1 MVLDCHNEK
10 LALQSVVLY
19 FKKDVKRI
27 KDILTKESR
36 DYMIFKEIKWNNIS
50 DESQLYKKQVNG
62 LNDPCLKDYNPL
74 LFSTC
79 FKEEYKKDKMKEE
92 YIKSFIE
99 AAKALS
105 KATKKKQLN
114 VPGINKIV
122 YSYSLTLPALYLCRH
137 SIEMVIKY
145 SLESLNIEYR
155 KIHKLIDLWNRL
167 VEVLPSNL
175 QSGKERTIINNMGIF
190 IDKMN
195 NLDENGQRLRYA
207 IQTSGDLSQ
216 ENFLWVNIQNV
227 VDSTEKFINQILS
240 INVDDILKN
249 KSQ

>member
-1 MVLDCHNEK
+1 
-10 LALQSVVLY
+10 
-19 FKKDVKRI
+19 
-27 KDILTKESR
+27 
-36 DYMIFKEIKWNNIS
+36 MIFKEIKWNNIS

-74 LFSTC
+74 LLSAC

-105 KATKKKQLN
+105 KATKEQQSN
-114 VPGINKIV
+114 IPGINKIF
-122 YSYSLTLPALYLCRH
+122 YGYSLTLPALYLCRH
-137 SIEMVIKY
+137 SMEMVIKY

-167 VEVLPSNL
+167 VEVFPPNL
-175 QSGKERTIINNMGIF
+175 QSGKERTIINDMGIF
-190 IDKMN
+190 IDKLN

-240 INVDDILKN
+240 INVEDILKN